1 MGAGE
6 SRLLPAAGRENRRG
20 RLHGGHGCNHIY
32 RSFYRGQQRGWH
44 HPHGAAH
51 TQHPNECAL
60 RVDRPVHLV
69 QGGGR
74 HAGAR
79 GHHPAIR
86 AAIGALERAKADMQA
101 AAHDFGGH
109 RVDAIAACDA
119 AIAQLR
125 LALQYANNPAGTPTA
140 PPNP

>member
-1 MGAGE
+1 MKKKLLVPLAACLIGLAALDCRVLAQAGGVTPEPTPPGAPGM
-6 SRLLPAAGRENRRG
+6 
-20 RLHGGHGCNHIY
+20 
-32 RSFYRGQQRGWH
+32 
-44 HPHGAAH
+44 HPGAK
-51 TQHPNECAL
+51 
-60 RVDRPVHLV
+60 
-69 QGGGR
+69 
-74 HAGAR
+74 

-86 AAIGALERAKADMQA
+86 MAINALERAKADMQA

-119 AIAQLR
+119 AIAQLK

>member
-1 MGAGE
+1 MKIQ
-6 SRLLPAAGRENRRG
+6 RLLPLAACLLAIVAFTGRDSAQTAPSPTPPANPG
-20 RLHGGHGCNHIY
+20 APHPGG
-32 RSFYRGQQRGWH
+32 
-44 HPHGAAH
+44 
-51 TQHPNECAL
+51 
-60 RVDRPVHLV
+60 
-69 QGGGR
+69 
-74 HAGAR
+74 R

-125 LALQYANNPAGTPTA
+125 LALQYANANQGNSEAPAA
-140 PPNP
+140 PSTQ

>member
-1 MGAGE
+1 MKMKLLVPLAACLIGIAALSCNALAQANPVTPEPTAPGAPG
-6 SRLLPAAGRENRRG
+6 P
-20 RLHGGHGCNHIY
+20 
-32 RSFYRGQQRGWH
+32 
-44 HPHGAAH
+44 HP
-51 TQHPNECAL
+51 
-60 RVDRPVHLV
+60 
-69 QGGGR
+69 
-74 HAGAR
+74 GAR

-125 LALQYANNPAGTPTA
+125 LALQFANNPSETPTA

>member
-1 MGAGE
+1 M
-6 SRLLPAAGRENRRG
+6 SRKFIIPFAACLIG
-20 RLHGGHGCNHIY
+20 L
-32 RSFYRGQQRGWH
+32 
-44 HPHGAAH
+44 AALSSR
-51 TQHPNECAL
+51 TVAQETPVTPETPGQHP
-60 RVDRPVHLV
+60 
-69 QGGGR
+69 GSK
-74 HAGAR
+74 

-86 AAIGALERAKADMQA
+86 MAIAALERAKADMQA